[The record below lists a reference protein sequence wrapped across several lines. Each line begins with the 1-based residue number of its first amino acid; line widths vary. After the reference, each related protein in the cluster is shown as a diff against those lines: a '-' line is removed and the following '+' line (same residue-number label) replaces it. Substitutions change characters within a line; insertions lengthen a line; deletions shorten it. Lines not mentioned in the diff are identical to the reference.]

1 MVPPP
6 ASNTK
11 IILKIELLQILI
23 SLKYYR
29 NNTQLIKKIKLYRNI
44 WFYSPG
50 VTNVESMDSV
60 VTFIANNCYIQFL
73 HLELKGRLGIPFDV
87 FFPIPAI
94 PSEMSLTSL
103 TKTS

>member
-44 WFYSPG
+44 
-50 VTNVESMDSV
+50 
-60 VTFIANNCYIQFL
+60 
-73 HLELKGRLGIPFDV
+73 
-87 FFPIPAI
+87 
-94 PSEMSLTSL
+94 
-103 TKTS
+103 